1 VSGHEGPIHEIERLN
16 LRTKFLYGAGS
27 ISYGARLWV
36 MGLLL
41 FYYNQVVGLP
51 AELVSLALSISLMV
65 DAFWDPAI
73 GHFSDNLRT
82 RWGRR
87 HPLMYAA
94 IVPAAIAF
102 AMLWRPPEGLSDWE
116 TFGWL
121 LSFVLLTRFG
131 LSLYEVPSAA
141 LAPELAPDYHD
152 RTATLSYRYV
162 MQILGGTAA
171 TCLGYFW
178 FFRPTP
184 EYASGQLNP
193 AAWGPLTLWVA
204 AIMVVSMLVCA
215 LGTHH
220 RIPKLHK
227 PAARRLD
234 LRALGRDL
242 VITVKN
248 WNFGVAVAAA
258 TVAGMA
264 AGVYSGLQL
273 YLDTFFWG
281 LPARDVGVL
290 MVSNLVATFFAAFI
304 ANALS
309 RRVGKKPACIW
320 LFFISL
326 AILEAPILARL
337 FDILPQN
344 GDPLLM
350 PLLTVQRFLYGLT
363 AAGGFICVTS
373 MIADITEDVQ
383 AKTGRRAEG
392 LLMTADSL
400 LNQLMTSLSALL
412 PGLMLAAVAFPVT
425 ADPATIDRQVVNNL
439 AWLYV
444 PITATVSSLSIAV
457 WFFYRIDKTT
467 HDRNLA
473 SIRQAQAL
481 AEARLEARNEPETIG
496 VPGGLSP

>member
-1 VSGHEGPIHEIERLN
+1 
-16 LRTKFLYGAGS
+16 
-27 ISYGARLWV
+27 
-36 MGLLL
+36 
-41 FYYNQVVGLP
+41 
-51 AELVSLALSISLMV
+51 
-65 DAFWDPAI
+65 
-73 GHFSDNLRT
+73 
-82 RWGRR
+82 
-87 HPLMYAA
+87 
-94 IVPAAIAF
+94 
-102 AMLWRPPEGLSDWE
+102 
-116 TFGWL
+116 
-121 LSFVLLTRFG
+121 
-131 LSLYEVPSAA
+131 
-141 LAPELAPDYHD
+141 
-152 RTATLSYRYV
+152 
-162 MQILGGTAA
+162 
-171 TCLGYFW
+171 
-178 FFRPTP
+178 
-184 EYASGQLNP
+184 
-193 AAWGPLTLWVA
+193 
-204 AIMVVSMLVCA
+204 
-215 LGTHH
+215 
-220 RIPKLHK
+220 
-227 PAARRLD
+227 
-234 LRALGRDL
+234 
-242 VITVKN
+242 VKN